1 MTLKEETRYR
11 SSYSCSCTDLDR
23 PLGLQMVEAPRITRQ
38 LAHEGETTRFAGK
51 SMEGDHG
58 LFRSIFQT
66 AKPMNVMRQLDIS
79 SAPRNIKES
88 KVL

>member
-11 SSYSCSCTDLDR
+11 SSYSCPCTDLDWT
-23 PLGLQMVEAPRITRQ
+23 LGLQMVEAPRITKQ
-38 LAHEGETTRFAGK
+38 LAYEGETTLSAGK

-66 AKPMNVMRQLDIS
+66 AKPMNVMRPLDIS
-79 SAPRNIKES
+79 SAPRNITES
-88 KVL
+88 KVM